1 MRLAN
6 FTLDS
11 FSDIHCA
18 CICGGAGIDLT
29 RAVEAS
35 AIAFPKRLSTV
46 EDVIHTEGGLALL
59 QQQIPDESAVP
70 TGLLPFSFPLA
81 KARFASPVLNPQKVI
96 GIGFNYHDHSQEMDR
111 PLPVEPLF
119 FAMFA
124 NAINGPYD
132 PIEKPSTTHMLDH
145 EAELAV
151 VIGKRGRH
159 IPVERA
165 LEHVVG
171 YTVFNDVSARNF
183 QVSDSQWLRVKSFD
197 SFAPMGPYLVTADEL
212 GDGSGLDI
220 TCRVNGE
227 VRQSSNTRHLIFNV
241 PFLVSYIS
249 RVMTL
254 MPGDVISTGTPAGV
268 GYARN
273 PQVFLDVGDVVEVE
287 IERIGTLRNPVVQ
300 AAE

>member
-1 MRLAN
+1 MKLAN
-6 FTLDS
+6 FSHDS
-11 FSDIHCA
+11 FAGIHCA
-18 CICGGAGIDLT
+18 CICDGAAIDLT

-35 AIAFPKRLSTV
+35 AIAFPSRLSTV
-46 EDVIHTEGGLALL
+46 EDIIDTEGGLARLE
-59 QQQIPDESAVP
+59 QQIPNGAVP
-70 TGLLPFSFPLA
+70 AGLLPFSLSLA
-81 KARFASPVLNPQKVI
+81 QARFASPVLNPQKVI
-96 GIGFNYHDHSQEMDR
+96 GIGFNYHDHSAEMDR

-132 PIEKPSTTHMLDH
+132 PIVKPTNTQMLDH

-151 VIGKRGRH
+151 VIGKKGRH

-165 LEHVVG
+165 LDHVFG
-171 YTVFNDVSARNF
+171 YSVFNDVSARNF

-197 SFAPMGPYLVTADEL
+197 SFAPMGPWLVTADEL

-227 VRQSSNTRHLIFNV
+227 VRQSSNTKHLIFNV

-254 MPGDVISTGTPAGV
+254 MPGDIISTGTPAGV
-268 GYARN
+268 GYART

-287 IERIGTLRNPVVQ
+287 IERIGTLRNPIVQ